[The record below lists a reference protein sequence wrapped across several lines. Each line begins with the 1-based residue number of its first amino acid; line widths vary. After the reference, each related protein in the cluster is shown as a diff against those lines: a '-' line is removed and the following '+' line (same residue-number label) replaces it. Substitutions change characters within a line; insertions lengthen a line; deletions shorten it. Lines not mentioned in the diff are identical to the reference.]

1 MFSTVQK
8 CFPDKKL
15 IVFDLGLNKSQ
26 RNALTK
32 RKNVELRNFPFD
44 DYKNL
49 PHVKN
54 LHSYAFKGI
63 MVKRIAL
70 EYPDHVIFYGDA
82 SVRMRSCNISSLL
95 THLKKFPIFS
105 GAPTGLKAIE
115 FTHDGMMKYLK
126 FPKKRKDMAAIPT
139 IQSGCY
145 LLLLNNETRH
155 KVVDPWEDCSLHEEC
170 IAPNGNGYPKW
181 PCHFTN
187 KHDGHYV
194 GCHRYDQSALNLILA
209 REYGL
214 DYYSRAVDESLSKLV
229 FQIDRHP

>member
-8 CFPDKKL
+8 CLPDKEL
-15 IVFDLGLNKSQ
+15 IVFDLGLSKSQ
-26 RNALTK
+26 TNALTK
-32 RKNVELRNFPFD
+32 RKNIKLCKFPFD
-44 DYKNL
+44 DYNNL

-54 LHSYAFKGI
+54 FGSYAFKGI

-82 SVRMRSCNISSLL
+82 SVRMKSCNISSLL
-95 THLKKFPIFS
+95 THLKKFPIFA
-105 GAPTGLKAIE
+105 GAPISLRAIE

-126 FPKKRKDMAAIPT
+126 FPKNRKDMAAVPT

-155 KVVDPWEDCSLHEEC
+155 KLVDPWEDCSLHKEC
-170 IAPNGNGYPKW
+170 IAPNGSTLWGCNV
-181 PCHFTN
+181 TN
-187 KHDGHYV
+187 IHDRHYV
-194 GCHRYDQSALNLILA
+194 GCQRYDQSALNLILA

-214 DYYSRAVDESLSKLV
+214 DYNSRAVDRRLSSKV
-229 FQIDRHP
+229 FDIIRHP